1 MNVIFGCS
9 GLDQS
14 KRGGQDCLDTLG
26 GPRSL
31 SPWGFG
37 NLDLGAGGVWSVV
50 TARVNGGRLIFNGFF
65 HFHLALLNLQR
76 WAIRQWLHCRV
87 SML

>member
-1 MNVIFGCS
+1 MNVIFGSS

-14 KRGGQDCLDTLG
+14 RRGGQDCVDARG

-37 NLDLGAGGVWSVV
+37 NLDLGAGGVRSVV
-50 TARVNGGRLIFNGFF
+50 TARVKGGRLGFNGFF
-65 HFHLALLNLQR
+65 HLHLALLHLQCG
-76 WAIRQWLHCRV
+76 AIRQWLHRRV
-87 SML
+87 TML